1 MVAST
6 LTGSSLYERRVVERV
21 HRYQWPGI
29 QLNLWILVMLV
40 AACLIIGVFASFI
53 ETQQQLLLPIP
64 WYFPYYI
71 TVACLVILFIGLLL
85 WLVFQRRLLPAIVMI
100 GAFILFILWFVGL
113 VVVSIQLWGPDG
125 SVSSTCNLAVFNRSP
140 TGQSLDT
147 LAWLEQRSICAPSVA
162 GGVFICAGW
171 CHLPALDHGH
181 GLPSVC
187 QLVMNMG

>member
-64 WYFPYYI
+64 WCVVHSANS
-71 TVACLVILFIGLLL
+71 TSSSHLVIL
-85 WLVFQRRLLPAIVMI
+85 
-100 GAFILFILWFVGL
+100 
-113 VVVSIQLWGPDG
+113 
-125 SVSSTCNLAVFNRSP
+125 
-140 TGQSLDT
+140 
-147 LAWLEQRSICAPSVA
+147 
-162 GGVFICAGW
+162 
-171 CHLPALDHGH
+171 
-181 GLPSVC
+181 
-187 QLVMNMG
+187 